1 MARRKKQVDQGDAI
15 SMEDAL
21 SMLVV
26 IFVLF
31 VVFLVPLVSMEKPTQ
46 LKKVPEDPFWAQVSR
61 SLSDQEPRAKSYA
74 PSFGIYNY
82 LAARITPVEGEEF
95 IEFLGADSSVTIL
108 HHQLST
114 HNFTSIYVPTG
125 GQSIIYKS
133 GQLEFDDIEKEWLIT
148 QSQTLYYPNETT
160 EPTEYRYKQWF
171 RSSK

>member
-1 MARRKKQVDQGDAI
+1 MARRKKNLDQGDAI

-46 LKKVPEDPFWAQVSR
+46 LKKVPEDPFWAKVSR
-61 SLSDQEPRAKSYA
+61 SLNDLDSQASPYA

-82 LAARITPVEGEEF
+82 LAARITRLNTDKF

-108 HHQLST
+108 HHDLDSQQ
-114 HNFTSIYVPTG
+114 FTSIYVPTG

-133 GQLEFDDIEKEWLIT
+133 GQLEFDSIEKEWLIA
-148 QSQTLYYPNETT
+148 QSQTLYYPNEIT
-160 EPTEYRYKQWF
+160 EPIEYRYKTWF